1 MHPFTGRAEPNHS
14 QEDAATVRFFSE
26 IPVPTLIFRL
36 AVQAC
41 GRATA
46 VAAGRVLLDR
56 VLPLAVLILAVVAV
70 PVMMFS
76 RSGFPRLSALRHER
90 QQAEQETQRLTR
102 EIRELRAAV
111 QRIRRDPAAVEQ
123 VGRDQL
129 GLVRRTEVVFQFE
142 E

>member
-1 MHPFTGRAEPNHS
+1 
-14 QEDAATVRFFSE
+14 VRFFCWVSRL
-26 IPVPTLIFRL
+26 TSIFRL

-41 GRATA
+41 ARADP
-46 VAAGRVLLDR
+46 VATGRVLLGR
-56 VLPLAVLILAVVAV
+56 VLPLAVLVLALVAV

-90 QQAEQETQRLTR
+90 EQAQQQTQHLTQ

-111 QRIRRDPAAVEQ
+111 DRIRRDPAAIER

-129 GLVRRTEVVFQFE
+129 GLVRRTEVVFQFVD
-142 E
+142 